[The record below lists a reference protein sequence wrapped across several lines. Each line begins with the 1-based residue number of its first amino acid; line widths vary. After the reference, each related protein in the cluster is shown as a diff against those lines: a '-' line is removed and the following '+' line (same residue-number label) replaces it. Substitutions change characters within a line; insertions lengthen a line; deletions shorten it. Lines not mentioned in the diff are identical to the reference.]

1 MIRICLADDEAEFL
15 ALMKELLG
23 NYLAEKAVLCEI
35 DAYENPEPLYWE
47 FLEKR
52 EYDICFLDIEMP
64 QMDGKELAEKWK
76 EKAGSGFVTEQGFR
90 VCAMQSKSTAD
101 FWIREEKT
109 IRSGQPSY
117 CTGEEAYSFQ

>member
-1 MIRICLADDEAEFL
+1 
-15 ALMKELLG
+15 
-23 NYLAEKAVLCEI
+23 
-35 DAYENPEPLYWE
+35 
-47 FLEKR
+47 
-52 EYDICFLDIEMP
+52 MP
-64 QMDGKELAEKWK
+64 QMDGRELAEKWK

-101 FWIREEKT
+101 FWIRKEKT